1 MTPSD
6 AFNRALLSLNAAA
19 LDDALWPAT
28 AALIDEAC
36 GLTGNNLLVGQHD
49 AEGARLYFSRFCYR
63 GERRLDL
70 EKTYLTV
77 YYPGDERVPRFRA
90 LPDSELVHVTSLYTD
105 AELRTSP
112 TYNEALVMCGGQ
124 DALNVRL
131 DGPDGSNIGWE
142 LVGSAYPQGW
152 ESAQIDMIARL
163 LPHVRQFFRVR
174 NALYR
179 AGALGASNTQLLG
192 NTRVGAVYVDWRGR
206 ILEGND
212 RALDILRQ
220 AAGLFEQ
227 DGFLHARLPA
237 DNTRLQKLL
246 ASALPTLGTPAL
258 SGSMTVRRP
267 GGATRLALHVNPV
280 PPDHGTDGNGPIAA
294 LVLIVEPG
302 HLPNID
308 LELVAAAL
316 GLTPSESMVAIMLA
330 EGRNVREIAA
340 VAGRQVST
348 VQYHVKRIHGKL
360 GVSTRAE
367 LVRLVLSLAGGSVG

>member
-6 AFNRALLSLNAAA
+6 AFNRVLISLNAAA
-19 LDDALWPAT
+19 LDDDLWPAT
-28 AALIDEAC
+28 ATLIDETC

-77 YYPGDERVPRFRA
+77 YYPGDERVPRVRA
-90 LPDSELVHVTSLYTD
+90 LPDGELVHVTTLYTD
-105 AELRTSP
+105 SELRTSP
-112 TYNEALVMCGGQ
+112 TYNEALPMCGGQ

-142 LVGSAYPQGW
+142 LVGSVDPQGW
-152 ESAQIDMIARL
+152 GAAQVDMIERL
-163 LPHVRQFFRVR
+163 LPHLRQFFQVR
-174 NALYR
+174 HALLR
-179 AGALGASNTQLLG
+179 AGALGSSNTQLLG

-206 ILEGND
+206 ILESND

-220 AAGLFEQ
+220 SAGLLEQ
-227 DGFLHARLPA
+227 HGFLRARLPV

-246 ASALPTLGTPAL
+246 ASALPPFGTPAL
-258 SGSMTVRRP
+258 SGSMTVHRP

-280 PPDHGTDGNGPIAA
+280 PPNDGTDGNGSVAA

-302 HLPNID
+302 NLPNIN

-330 EGRNVREIAA
+330 EGRNLREIAA
-340 VAGRQVST
+340 VVGRQVNT
-348 VQYHVKRIHGKL
+348 VQYDVTQIHGKL
-360 GVSTRAE
+360 GVSTQAE
-367 LVRLVLSLAGGSVG
+367 LIRLVLSLAGGSVG

>member
-179 AGALGASNTQLLG
+179 GRGAGRLEHPAPGQHPCRCRLRGLAGA
-192 NTRVGAVYVDWRGR
+192 
-206 ILEGND
+206 
-212 RALDILRQ
+212 
-220 AAGLFEQ
+220 
-227 DGFLHARLPA
+227 HP
-237 DNTRLQKLL
+237 
-246 ASALPTLGTPAL
+246 
-258 SGSMTVRRP
+258 
-267 GGATRLALHVNPV
+267 
-280 PPDHGTDGNGPIAA
+280 
-294 LVLIVEPG
+294 
-302 HLPNID
+302 
-308 LELVAAAL
+308 
-316 GLTPSESMVAIMLA
+316 
-330 EGRNVREIAA
+330 
-340 VAGRQVST
+340 
-348 VQYHVKRIHGKL
+348 
-360 GVSTRAE
+360 
-367 LVRLVLSLAGGSVG
+367 